1 MSIVVKSKECR
12 ARSCLESTVQ
22 TYDFEKRF
30 WRHML
35 IQKTCCDEPEGH
47 ACAFHLR
54 KTVVTEEHNMNS
66 EIRREAHLLLEL
78 KYTRTYR

>member
-1 MSIVVKSKECR
+1 
-12 ARSCLESTVQ
+12 
-22 TYDFEKRF
+22 
-30 WRHML
+30 ML

-47 ACAFHLR
+47 ACAFHCAR

-78 KYTRTYR
+78 KIALEHIDDVVN